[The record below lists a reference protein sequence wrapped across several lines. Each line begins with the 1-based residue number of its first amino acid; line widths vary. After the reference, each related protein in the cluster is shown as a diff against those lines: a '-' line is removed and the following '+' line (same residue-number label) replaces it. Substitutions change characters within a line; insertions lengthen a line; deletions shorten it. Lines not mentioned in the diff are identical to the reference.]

1 MKELQFSVK
10 IVFEERTD
18 CLKNLFKKLL
28 PLVLI
33 GCVPFSNL
41 FYWTL
46 NSTHRGVYDLTTD
59 LDRSLPLIKIFIIP
73 YMTLWFFLAFCFVY
87 LCFKNRKVY
96 YKIMITLFLC
106 YVVAFITYYF
116 FQTTVIRPIVTGN
129 DILSKMILFTYN
141 SDEPYNCFPSIH
153 VITAYLAVKGINA
166 TNARKSIKIP
176 VNIIGFLIIIS
187 TEFVKQHVIMDI
199 FFAMFLCSGIY
210 NLLIY
215 LEQKYNMSK
224 IYNLDKQEI
233 EQ

>member
-1 MKELQFSVK
+1 MKK
-10 IVFEERTD
+10 
-18 CLKNLFKKLL
+18 LFKNLL
-28 PLVLI
+28 PLILI
-33 GCVPFSNL
+33 GSIPFSNL

-46 NSTHRGVYDLTTD
+46 NNTQRGVYNLTTD

-96 YKIMITLFLC
+96 YKIMLTLSLC

-116 FQTTVIRPIVTGN
+116 FQTTVPRPLVTGD
-129 DILSKMILFTYN
+129 DIFSKLILFTYN
-141 SDEPYNCFPSIH
+141 SDQPYNCFPSIH

-176 VNIIGFLIIIS
+176 VNILGFLIIIS
-187 TEFVKQHVIMDI
+187 TQFVKQHVIMDI
-199 FFAMFLCSGIY
+199 FFAIFLCDIFFNSITY
-210 NLLIY
+210 VS
-215 LEQKYNMSK
+215 EKYKLYISEK
-224 IYNLDKQEI
+224 SYDFFKQNI

>member
-1 MKELQFSVK
+1 M
-10 IVFEERTD
+10 
-18 CLKNLFKKLL
+18 KNLFKKLL
-28 PLVLI
+28 PLILI
-33 GCVPFSNL
+33 GSVPFSNL

-46 NSTHRGVYDLTTD
+46 NSTQRGVYDLTTD

-73 YMTLWFFLAFCFVY
+73 YMALWFFLAFCFVY

-96 YKIMITLFLC
+96 YRIMITLFLC

-116 FQTTVIRPIVTGN
+116 FQTTVPRPIVTGN
-129 DILSKMILFTYN
+129 DVFSKLILFTYK
-141 SDEPYNCFPSIH
+141 SDAPYNCFPSIH

-176 VNIIGFLIIIS
+176 VNVIGFLIIIS

-199 FFAMFLCSGIY
+199 FFAICLCDMFLNSIIY
-210 NLLIY
+210 V
-215 LEQKYNMSK
+215 EQQYKLYNFK
-224 IYNLDKQEI
+224 KTYTVGKQNI

>member
-1 MKELQFSVK
+1 
-10 IVFEERTD
+10 
-18 CLKNLFKKLL
+18 LKNIFKKLL
-28 PLVLI
+28 PLLLI
-33 GCVPFSNL
+33 GSIPFSNL

-46 NSTHRGVYDLTTD
+46 NNAQRGVYNVTTD

-96 YKIMITLFLC
+96 YKIMLTLCLC
-106 YVVAFITYYF
+106 YVASFITYYF
-116 FQTTVIRPIVTGN
+116 FQTTVPRPIVTGN
-129 DILSKMILFTYN
+129 DIFSKLILFTYN

-153 VITAYLAVKGINA
+153 VITAYLAIKGINA

-176 VNIIGFLIIIS
+176 VNILGFLIIIS

-199 FFAMFLCSGIY
+199 LFAMFLCDVILNSVIHVELQY
-210 NLLIY
+210 KLY
-215 LEQKYNMSK
+215 SSK
-224 IYNLDKQEI
+224 KSYSVSKQNI